1 MRSSFNANTRGTRLA
16 TSVVK
21 IFVKPGQEEVFESII
36 RRLVEASNANEP
48 GIRFYQ
54 GFRSA
59 NPGEYW
65 MLESFADLDALKA
78 HMSSDHFKA
87 LRGDLTACFDRPP
100 EVQRLSDL

>member
-1 MRSSFNANTRGTRLA
+1 MA

-21 IFVKPGQEEVFESII
+21 IFVKSGQEAAFEAII

-54 GFRSA
+54 AFRSA
-59 NPGEYW
+59 NAGEYF
-65 MLESFADLDALKA
+65 MLESFADVNAQKA
-78 HMSSDHFKA
+78 HTASEHFKA
-87 LRGDLTACFDRPP
+87 MRADLGACFDRPP